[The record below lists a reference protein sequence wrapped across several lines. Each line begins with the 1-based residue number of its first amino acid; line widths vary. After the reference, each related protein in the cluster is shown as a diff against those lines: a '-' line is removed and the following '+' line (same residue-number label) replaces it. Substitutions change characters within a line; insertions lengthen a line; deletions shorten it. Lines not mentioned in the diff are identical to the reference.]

1 MKKSLTLPT
10 SELVKTACDEFDR
23 ENAEVEGALTE
34 LFRQYPENT
43 DARHVLLK
51 VAALNALYSTQIRVY
66 TKTIP
71 NILDVAR
78 HISRNGAYIDSALA
92 AGALEVVDFIARMT
106 VPGKKKHIKF
116 SFATKYCNWHRPSS
130 YAICDARVDAY
141 IACLR
146 HDAHF
151 AKFFGT
157 GEEHWRYPRLH
168 EFMTIFRAEHG
179 LGAFTF
185 KEIDKFL
192 WKYGNF
198 RDPGGE

>member
-71 NILDVAR
+71 NVLDVAR

-106 VPGKKKHIKF
+106 VPGKKNHIN
-116 SFATKYCNWHRPSS
+116 SRSQRSIATGIVRRLTPSAMPAS
-130 YAICDARVDAY
+130 MRTSPA
-141 IACLR
+141 
-146 HDAHF
+146 
-151 AKFFGT
+151 
-157 GEEHWRYPRLH
+157 
-168 EFMTIFRAEHG
+168 
-179 LGAFTF
+179 
-185 KEIDKFL
+185 
-192 WKYGNF
+192 
-198 RDPGGE
+198 